1 MKIIKIIGSFLL
13 MGMFTACLKSTD
25 NNILNGASQGSG
37 KSVSF
42 INVSDGSISNQAE
55 QSVGVTLENT
65 PGTFTFYVQ
74 LSSTD
79 NSYPATSVTI
89 DTPSLSLVNAYN
101 ADNTLAFEPLPD
113 STFKWLNTTATVD
126 PVTHLAAFTLQITS
140 TKVDLGV
147 DLDASQTGTG
157 YALGIKIKSCSN
169 NAVAIASNGDT
180 KFMLIKVRN
189 AYDAAYKVTG
199 YFFHPTAA
207 SCRAINRS
215 KSVSTL
221 SIAGCYADLGDLG
234 SSGYQ
239 FQFEVN
245 STTNKIGS
253 FSVPFS
259 LGATPGSPASGFM
272 TGDNPGG
279 NNPNYPGTTTAFI
292 AKTYN
297 NTYDPTGK
305 IFWMHYGYGVGS
317 SDQNGYSR
325 QVYEKWVRN

>member
-1 MKIIKIIGSFLL
+1 MKIIKIVGSILV

-37 KSVSF
+37 ESVSF
-42 INVSDGSISNQAE
+42 VNVSNGSISNQAD
-55 QSVGVTLENT
+55 QSVGVTLEST
-65 PGTFTFYVQ
+65 PGTYTFYVQ
-74 LSSTD
+74 LNSAD
-79 NSYPATSVTI
+79 NSYPSTTVTI
-89 DTPSLSLVNAYN
+89 DTPSLSLLTAYN
-101 ADNTLAFEPLPD
+101 ADNSLAYTPLPD
-113 STFKWLNTTATVD
+113 STFKWLNTTATID
-126 PVTHLAAFTLQITS
+126 PVTHLAAFNLQITS

-147 DLDASQTGTG
+147 DLDAAQG
-157 YALGIKIKSCSN
+157 YALGIKIKSCSDKSI
-169 NAVAIASNGDT
+169 AIASNGDT
-180 KFMLIKVRN
+180 KVMLIKVRN
-189 AYDAAYKVTG
+189 AYDADYKVSG

-207 SCRAINRS
+207 SCRAINKT

-245 STTNKIGS
+245 SATNKVGS
-253 FSVPFS
+253 FTVPFS
-259 LGATPGSPASGFM
+259 LGATPSSPASGFM

-279 NNPNYPGTTTAFI
+279 NNPNYPGATTGFI

-317 SDQNGYSR
+317 SDQSGYGR
-325 QVYEKWVRN
+325 QIYEKWVRN